1 MQPRRLLRTPLRKAE
16 ARRELECPVWI
27 MSSGL
32 GAAQEAPG
40 SARARTANRRLAY
53 ICAVSRRL
61 LSARGDPMH
70 VQAGDGFPH
79 RLIEG
84 VHACIVAGKPGI
96 GTPPQFAGQ
105 TGAADTQSR
114 R

>member
-1 MQPRRLLRTPLRKAE
+1 
-16 ARRELECPVWI
+16 
-27 MSSGL
+27 
-32 GAAQEAPG
+32 
-40 SARARTANRRLAY
+40 
-53 ICAVSRRL
+53 
-61 LSARGDPMH
+61 MH